1 MVKPEED
8 GHLHQ
13 DRQAAG
19 ERIETHFLL
28 QFLGF
33 LHHFLLVVF
42 VFIADLLHLGLDF
55 LHFPHGAHLVD
66 CGANQEDAH
75 GEGEQHNG

>member
-1 MVKPEED
+1 
-8 GHLHQ
+8 
-13 DRQAAG
+13 
-19 ERIETHFLL
+19 L

-33 LHHFLLVVF
+33 LHHFLLVVL
-42 VFIADLLHLGLDF
+42 VFIADFLHLGLDF